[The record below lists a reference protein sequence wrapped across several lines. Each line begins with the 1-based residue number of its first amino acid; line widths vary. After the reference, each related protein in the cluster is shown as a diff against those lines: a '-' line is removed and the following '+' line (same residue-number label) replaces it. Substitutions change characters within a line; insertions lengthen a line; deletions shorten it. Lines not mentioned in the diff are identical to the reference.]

1 MSGLLSKILTQVQD
15 PILLANKIC
24 QLKPLFLTATSLTSI
39 HFLDTLVLSLVVLFC
54 IFVCGIN
61 CVSITLQK
69 SLTQWCLSKTLYT
82 WYVFLGRTFL
92 LFLAL
97 FKKKF
102 RSFVFYALVYFWH
115 FWDGF
120 WNFSALSFFILFN
133 DFFVCFEEWARTS
146 HAVSWEQTKR
156 L

>member
-24 QLKPLFLTATSLTSI
+24 QVKPLFLTATSSTFI
-39 HFLDTLVLSLVVLFC
+39 HFLDTLVLSLCVLFC

-69 SLTQWCLSKTLYT
+69 CLTQWCLSKTLNT
-82 WYVFLGRTFL
+82 WYVFQFRRFCSFS
-92 LFLAL
+92 LFP
-97 FKKKF
+97 KKF
-102 RSFVFYALVYFWH
+102 SFFCFFMRLFFWH
-115 FWDGF
+115 FCDGF
-120 WNFSALSFFILFN
+120 WNFSALAFLLLFN
-133 DFFVCFEEWARTS
+133 DFFVCLEEWTRTS
-146 HAVSWEQTKR
+146 DVVSWEQTKQ